1 MNPLGFPNGLNPNC
15 MRPDHDP
22 WGRSTPQSQ
31 LDPSLS
37 LSKPVIFP
45 SKEPHQTSVSL
56 NQSTPMEV
64 VPSTGRGKQLNI
76 PEQLCL
82 VNLCA
87 ASMIDD
93 DAHAHPKSFWIK
105 IANKLELR
113 TGRRYSWQSCRR
125 RIQTYVTKWNAY
137 WTAYDDGRTCPSI
150 DIHDDVFQE
159 LNIWLEKNKAK
170 RRSGLPLTGEHYA
183 PQASAALVARV
194 EPQKIPEP
202 VRILPEQGLV
212 QQSTKLERVWVW
224 LRSLPHS
231 EEMERMVAWAG
242 EATNPVIN
250 PVDEALLLLKRR
262 RLRLSQKMKPGE
274 QQPDAGAGEKPII
287 AQVLSPQPSP
297 ALQDFS
303 TGNKRPREADDHL
316 AERPARRLRMDPASH
331 PSGSPPAEEYV
342 DNAHLKR
349 KLVETYFESTF
360 GKLIDRLSA
369 RFRSQGAKQQDS
381 PGSCE
386 AIMRDLFKD
395 VGVAVAKALI
405 RMDEP
410 TNQEQIMH
418 N

>member
-1 MNPLGFPNGLNPNC
+1 MNPLGFPNGVNPNC

-31 LDPSLS
+31 NDPSLS
-37 LSKPVIFP
+37 VSKPVIFP
-45 SKEPHQTSVSL
+45 SKDLHQASVSL
-56 NQSTPMEV
+56 NQLTTVEV
-64 VPSTGRGKQLNI
+64 VTTGRGKQLTI

-87 ASMIDD
+87 ASMCDEH
-93 DAHAHPKSFWIK
+93 ANAHPKSFWIK

-125 RIQTYVTKWNAY
+125 RMQTYVTKWHAY
-137 WTAYDDGRTCPSI
+137 WSAYDDGRTCPNI
-150 DIHDDVFQE
+150 DIADEVFEE
-159 LNIWLEKNKAK
+159 LNTWLERLNEQK
-170 RRSGLPLTGEHYA
+170 RHSGLPLTVEHYA
-183 PQASAALVARV
+183 PQASAAVVARV
-194 EPQKIPEP
+194 EPPKIPEP
-202 VRILPEQGLV
+202 LRTLPEQGLV
-212 QQSTKLERVWVW
+212 QQSTKIDRVWVW

-250 PVDEALLLLKRR
+250 PIDEALLLLKRR

-274 QQPDAGAGEKPII
+274 QQPEVAAGEKPIP
-287 AQVLSPQPSP
+287 AQVILPQPSL
-297 ALQDFS
+297 ALPDPS
-303 TGNKRPREADDHL
+303 AGNKRPREQEDPV
-316 AERPARRLRMDPASH
+316 AERPARRLRVDPGSH
-331 PSGSPPAEEYV
+331 PSGSPPAEEHV

-418 N
+418 